1 MLRNLEVEHAVD
13 YVSLLFLLEQLPW
26 ALYELEEWLNL
37 HFDLIQQLEHM
48 IEEFNSFSDDESESH
63 LELGS
68 SEWEQRTPTVSLWV
82 SLFIFK
88 HVQSQVSKSNCIQKL
103 ADADFIIGIQLQC
116 LQAGELLIPELQD
129 VSIRLDWL
137 DEELKVEY
145 EVSKIAFDLL
155 FVFLKSR
162 TYIQHLFHVD

>member
-68 SEWEQRTPTVSLWV
+68 SEWEQRTPAVSLWV

-88 HVQSQVSKSNCIQKL
+88 HVQSKVSKSNCIQKL
-103 ADADFIIGIQLQC
+103 ADADLIIGIQLKCFQT
-116 LQAGELLIPELQD
+116 GKLLI
-129 VSIRLDWL
+129 
-137 DEELKVEY
+137 
-145 EVSKIAFDLL
+145 SKL
-155 FVFLKSR
+155 
-162 TYIQHLFHVD
+162 